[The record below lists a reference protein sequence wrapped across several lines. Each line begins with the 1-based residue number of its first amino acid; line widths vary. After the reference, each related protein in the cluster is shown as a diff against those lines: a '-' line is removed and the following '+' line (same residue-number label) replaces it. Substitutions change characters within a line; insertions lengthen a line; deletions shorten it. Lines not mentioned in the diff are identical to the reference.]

1 MCSVCFQHVEISE
14 HPMVGVDLDRSTTAY
29 LVLRTQTA
37 EGSSTGWFVGI
48 LWILQSES
56 FLEVAMIFQII
67 PILLVPLQI
76 IFNNVLEEVLS
87 WLFGKQTL
95 PLKSENIGQSWNQVD
110 QKGNMPTTIAWVED
124 LHPRSC
130 PACS

>member
-1 MCSVCFQHVEISE
+1 MLKYLNITWLGSTSKH
-14 HPMVGVDLDRSTTAY
+14 DRLY
-29 LVLRTQTA
+29 GEVLLHTQTA
-37 EGSSTGWFVGI
+37 EGSSIGWFVGI

-87 WLFGKQTL
+87 WVFGKQTL
-95 PLKSENIGQSWNQVD
+95 PPKNLKNIGAKLES
-110 QKGNMPTTIAWVED
+110 G
-124 LHPRSC
+124 
-130 PACS
+130 